1 MKLQIIALT
10 LLLAGAIALPPPAI
24 AQQKTAKACAEEWR
38 ANKAENQAKKITE
51 KAYVAQCRGSTES
64 TAPSPSASGPA
75 ARSTA
80 PTEKTAKAC
89 AEEWR
94 ANKAENQAKKIT
106 EKEYVAQCRTGA
118 VVSRPAVLPPTE
130 APPTATA
137 PPQAARTTSLPRN
150 TIAPTGTSSGAPT
163 ARSTDTATAPLGAGQ
178 YSSEAQA
185 KIMCLTDTVVWV
197 NLSSK
202 IYHFS
207 GHKDYGHT
215 KSGAYMCQKNADAA
229 GTRAAKNEKR

>member
-1 MKLQIIALT
+1 MKREIIALT
-10 LLLAGAIALPPPAI
+10 GCFFVGAVALASPAL

-51 KAYVAQCRGSTES
+51 KAYVAQCRAGAES
-64 TAPSPSASGPA
+64 SVPSAPSATVPRP
-75 ARSTA
+75 TTT
-80 PTEKTAKAC
+80 TEKTAKAC

-94 ANKAENQAKKIT
+94 ANKSENQTKKIT
-106 EKEYVAQCRTGA
+106 EKEYVAQCRTGG
-118 VVSRPAVLPPTE
+118 VVSRPTLPPPTD
-130 APPTATA
+130 ARPTAPGPAESTKTS
-137 PPQAARTTSLPRN
+137 PPSRN
-150 TIAPTGTSSGAPT
+150 TIAPT
-163 ARSTDTATAPLGAGQ
+163 ARSTGTPTASPTGAGQ
-178 YSSEAQA
+178 YSTEAQA

-215 KSGAYMCQKNADAA
+215 KSGAYMCQKSAEAA